1 MRVDQ
6 LAYGETPLKPEFGYV
21 VLDWTSLCGLLSI
34 IKAFAYSFMTKTTTS
49 DFKISRFDT
58 LVKKS
63 HGNYKDFVEKYQ
75 KSVKE
80 AVTNSFLKTD
90 LFYMQQNFSPVFLF
104 YMDFSL
110 RFVNSLFYH
119 KL

>member
-1 MRVDQ
+1 M
-6 LAYGETPLKPEFGYV
+6 
-21 VLDWTSLCGLLSI
+21 S
-34 IKAFAYSFMTKTTTS
+34 KTTTS

-63 HGNYKDFVEKYQ
+63 HDNYKDFVEKYQ
-75 KSVKE
+75 RSIKE
-80 AVTNSFLKTD
+80 AVTDSFLKIVS
-90 LFYMQQNFSPVFLF
+90 FYMQQNFSPVFLF